1 MTINW
6 GSYAQPGLFD
16 EWVTEKGR
24 LRAGFGRLGKRF
36 ATYPMDALQDRSA
49 SLERAIKEQ
58 GVTFTVYSEAH
69 GSIDRSWPLDLI
81 PRILRRQEWLTIEA
95 GLAQRVRAL
104 NCLIDDLYHDQRCII
119 YGVYTV
125 VMANTLIYFF
135 PYKLP
140 AWQGFTPVHSIPYRL
155 G

>member
-58 GVTFTVYSEAH
+58 GVTFTVY
-69 GSIDRSWPLDLI
+69 I
-81 PRILRRQEWLTIEA
+81 PRLTGPSIAA
-95 GLAQRVRAL
+95 G
-104 NCLIDDLYHDQRCII
+104 
-119 YGVYTV
+119 
-125 VMANTLIYFF
+125 
-135 PYKLP
+135 P
-140 AWQGFTPVHSIPYRL
+140 SI
-155 G
+155 